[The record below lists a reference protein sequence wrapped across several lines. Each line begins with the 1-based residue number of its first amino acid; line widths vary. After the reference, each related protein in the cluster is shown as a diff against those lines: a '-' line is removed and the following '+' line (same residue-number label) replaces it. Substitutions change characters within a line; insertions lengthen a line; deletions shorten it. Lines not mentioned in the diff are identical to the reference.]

1 MKQIVLT
8 EKDLQELNN
17 FFQEM
22 PTKYG
27 LQLIN
32 FFNQKIQEQQS
43 KEQTDIPNP
52 QSSEVAATN

>member
-1 MKQIVLT
+1 MSITLT
-8 EKDLQELNN
+8 EKDIKELDS

-32 FFNQKIQEQQS
+32 FFNAKMQEQS
-43 KEQTDIPNP
+43 AP
-52 QSSEVAATN
+52 QQETPTEE

>member
-1 MKQIVLT
+1 MITLT
-8 EKDLQELNN
+8 EKDIQELNN

-32 FFNQKIQEQQS
+32 FFNAKIQEQA
-43 KEQTDIPNP
+43 TPP
-52 QSSEVAATN
+52 SESTTTEEVTE

>member
-1 MKQIVLT
+1 MTITLT
-8 EKDLQELNN
+8 EKDIKELDS

-32 FFNQKIQEQQS
+32 FFNAKMQEQS
-43 KEQTDIPNP
+43 APTPLPP
-52 QSSEVAATN
+52 QETLTEE

>member
-1 MKQIVLT
+1 MTITLT
-8 EKDLQELNN
+8 EKDIKELDS

-32 FFNQKIQEQQS
+32 FFNAKMQEQS
-43 KEQTDIPNP
+43 P
-52 QSSEVAATN
+52 QQETPTEE

>member
-1 MKQIVLT
+1 MSITLT
-8 EKDLQELNN
+8 EKDIKELDS

-32 FFNQKIQEQQS
+32 FFNAKMQEQS
-43 KEQTDIPNP
+43 TPP
-52 QSSEVAATN
+52 QETPIEE

>member
-1 MKQIVLT
+1 MKPITLT

-27 LQLIN
+27 LTLIN
-32 FFNQKIQEQQS
+32 FFNQKIQEQNVVKDELQP
-43 KEQTDIPNP
+43 KTED
-52 QSSEVAATN
+52 